1 MKKTIFALFA
11 IVALASCGN
20 KTTETNSDSTVVA
33 DSTMSDSLTLD
44 STVSVLDTTAVETK

>member
-1 MKKTIFALFA
+1 MKKTILALFA